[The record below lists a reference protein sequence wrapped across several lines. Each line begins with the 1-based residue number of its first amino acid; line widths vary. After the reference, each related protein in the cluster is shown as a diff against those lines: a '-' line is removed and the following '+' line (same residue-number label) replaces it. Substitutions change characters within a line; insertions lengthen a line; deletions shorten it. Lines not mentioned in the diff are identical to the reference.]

1 MKKFLVLL
9 LVLSGAALK
18 AQDQTS
24 LEKHYQAFYKQMRVQ
39 GDINGIIQALTHLN
53 VIAPNTAR
61 KDTLAYIYSSNN
73 QHMQA
78 LNLLGI
84 ERLEEDSD
92 LAVQVK
98 AISLKAIEQP
108 KRALEHFEELAKRN
122 PSAYLLYEVADLK
135 IVTGDNS
142 GALVSIKEGQ
152 ALTKADMKYAFY
164 ERQQPYEVAL
174 KSAFFHLEAL
184 VIYNTDKNRI
194 KEAIALIDRAL
205 VLSPNFNLASLS
217 KQALESRL
225 VVPEETPKD

>member
-1 MKKFLVLL
+1 MKNLLVLL
-9 LVLSGAALK
+9 LILSGVSLK
-18 AQDQTS
+18 AQEKS
-24 LEKHYQAFYKQMRVQ
+24 ALENHYKAFYKQMRTQ

-61 KDTLAYIYSSNN
+61 RDTLAYIYSSNN

-84 ERLEEDSD
+84 ERLGEDSD

-122 PSAYLLYEVADLK
+122 PSAYLLYELSDLK

-142 GALVSIKEGQ
+142 GAMVTIKEGQ
-152 ALTKADMKYAFY
+152 AMTKADMKYAFY
-164 ERQQPYEVAL
+164 ERQQPYEVMILCCADWQNIF
-174 KSAFFHLEAL
+174 S
-184 VIYNTDKNRI
+184 I
-194 KEAIALIDRAL
+194 
-205 VLSPNFNLASLS
+205 
-217 KQALESRL
+217 
-225 VVPEETPKD
+225 